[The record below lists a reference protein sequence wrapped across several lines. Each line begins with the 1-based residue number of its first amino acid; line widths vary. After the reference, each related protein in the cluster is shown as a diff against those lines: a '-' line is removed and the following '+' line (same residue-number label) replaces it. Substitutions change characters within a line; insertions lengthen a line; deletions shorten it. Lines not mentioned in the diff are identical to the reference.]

1 MSKTKSKTM
10 TERADVSSSSMRGE
24 EAVDDTNT
32 RVQLEDVLKA
42 NGEEHLLSQIME
54 LAVHVE
60 EDPPVIFGWQN
71 VGAFLEAIEAA
82 EAQAAAPGGLPLP
95 ANPLA
100 FAGAVNEQT
109 FKEAVLEYVLVPG
122 APARLGI
129 TCLPCSLAQSGQ
141 VAFMLPYLDLN
152 PWTQRVKTMA
162 VPNAL
167 PVVCVYV
174 PRSNSNTL
182 DSFVPRLPK
191 SMFG

>member
-1 MSKTKSKTM
+1 MFRRLHCV
-10 TERADVSSSSMRGE
+10 ERKRSTTQILASSSR
-24 EAVDDTNT
+24 
-32 RVQLEDVLKA
+32 KA

-60 EDPPVIFGWQN
+60 DDPPVIFGWQN

-82 EAQAAAPGGLPLP
+82 EAQAAAPGGSPLP

-122 APARLGI
+122 APARLGT

-141 VAFMLPYLDLN
+141 VAFMLPDLDLN
-152 PWTQRVKTMA
+152 PRTQRVKTMA
-162 VPNAL
+162 VPNAM

-182 DSFVPRLPK
+182 ESFVPRLPK